1 MAVIKIRPAD
11 AGFGGSVPIGHGPED
26 AAQTWERGS
35 VLIADENTGEILEAA
50 DEPTDLIMGIAVADA
65 SAVTSNDVTYYKAI
79 PGVRFIASV
88 GTSLTAGDIAAAD
101 LFEEFPL
108 QLDTNEWYVDISDNS
123 NPAVR
128 IVEFIDPVGTTN
140 GTVIFEFLTDTLLMA
155 N

>member
-1 MAVIKIRPAD
+1 MYWKAV
-11 AGFGGSVPIGHGPED
+11 
-26 AAQTWERGS
+26 
-35 VLIADENTGEILEAA
+35 
-50 DEPTDLIMGIAVADA
+50 
-65 SAVTSNDVTYYKAI
+65 
-79 PGVRFIASV
+79 PGVRFIGSM

-101 LFEEFPL
+101 LFAEYPL
-108 QLDTNEWYVDISDNS
+108 QLDTNEWYVDTTDNT

>member
-11 AGFGGSVPIGHGPED
+11 AGFGSSVPVSHGPED
-26 AAQTWERGS
+26 ATQTWERGS
-35 VLIADENTGEILEAA
+35 VLIVDENTGEVAEAA
-50 DEPTDLIMGIAVADA
+50 DEPVDLIIGIAMADA
-65 SAVTSNDVTYYKAI
+65 STVTGTDVMYWKAV
-79 PGVRFIASV
+79 PGVRYIASV

-101 LFEEFPL
+101 LFQEYPL
-108 QLDTNEWYVDISDNS
+108 QLDTNEWYIDTTDNT

-128 IVEFIDPVGTTN
+128 ISEFIDPVGTTN

>member
-11 AGFGGSVPIGHGPED
+11 AGFGSSVPVGHGPED
-26 AAQTWERGS
+26 ASQTWERGS
-35 VLIADENTGEILEAA
+35 VLIADENTGEIVEAA
-50 DEPTDLIMGIAVADA
+50 DEPVDLIMGIAMAAA
-65 SAVTSNDVTYYKAI
+65 STVTSTDVMYWKAI
-79 PGVRFIASV
+79 PGVRFIGSV
-88 GTSLTAGDIAAAD
+88 GTSLTAGTILATD

-108 QLDTNEWYVDISDNS
+108 QLDTSEWYIDTTDNS

>member
-1 MAVIKIRPAD
+1 MAVIKIRVAD
-11 AGFGGSVPIGHGPED
+11 AGFGGSVAVGHGPED
-26 AAQTWERGS
+26 ASQTWEPGS
-35 VLIADENTGEILEAA
+35 VLIADVATGEILEAS
-50 DEPTDLIMGIAVADA
+50 DEPVDLIMGIAMADA
-65 SAVTSNDVTYYKAI
+65 STVTGNDVMYWKAI
-79 PGVRFIASV
+79 PGARFIGSM

-101 LFEEFPL
+101 LFAEYPL
-108 QLDTNEWYVDISDNS
+108 QLDTNEWYVDTTDNT

>member
-11 AGFGGSVPIGHGPED
+11 AGFGGSVPVGHGPED
-26 AAQTWERGS
+26 ASQTWERGS
-35 VLIADENTGEILEAA
+35 VLIADENTGEIVEAA
-50 DEPTDLIMGIAVADA
+50 DEPVDLIMGISVAAA
-65 SAVTSNDVTYYKAI
+65 STVTGNDVLYWKAI
-79 PGVRFIASV
+79 PGVRFFASV
-88 GTSLTAGDIAAAD
+88 GTSLTAGDISATD

-108 QLDTNEWYVDISDNS
+108 QLDTNEWYVDITDNT

-128 IVEFIDPVGTTN
+128 IVEFVDPIGTTN